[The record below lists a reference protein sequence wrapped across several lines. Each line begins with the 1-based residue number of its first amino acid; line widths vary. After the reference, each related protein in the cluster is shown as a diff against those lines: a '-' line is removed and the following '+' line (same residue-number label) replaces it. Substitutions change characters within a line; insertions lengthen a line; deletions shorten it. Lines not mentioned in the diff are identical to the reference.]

1 MKSYPIKVFSHR
13 FLKLNNWMSGSVLK
27 FHDFA
32 KCVTVSGAGPR
43 CHQTGNKHQQKKAH
57 FYFLLVILVK
67 FWILLGLML

>member
-1 MKSYPIKVFSHR
+1 
-13 FLKLNNWMSGSVLK
+13 MSGSVLK

-32 KCVTVSGAGPR
+32 KCVTVSGAGSR